1 MRSKNGLYSFR
12 ESRTII
18 YWLCEMAR
26 IPVPAVREID
36 AVGYYGEQNGL
47 EIRLRKENDMGT
59 IVHEWLHYV
68 FTLVWLERIHW
79 QEQEDEDDNI
89 EHRVVLM
96 PFNSLS
102 RDHQAVHHA
111 RVHRG
116 EVIPREG
123 VESSTVI
130 GSIIT
135 VAARDP
141 ERGS

>member
-1 MRSKNGLYSFR
+1 
-12 ESRTII
+12 
-18 YWLCEMAR
+18 MAR

-96 PFNSLS
+96 LEPLLAELIEKLYKSAKKKLK
-102 RDHQAVHHA
+102 
-111 RVHRG
+111 RG
-116 EVIPREG
+116 K
-123 VESSTVI
+123 
-130 GSIIT
+130 
-135 VAARDP
+135 
-141 ERGS
+141 